1 MLAWRTIAKV
11 APFTHMFIGDIDSKR
26 AHACVS
32 RLNVLGAPAT
42 AYVGPAEETV
52 IQMVQAVPSSG
63 SLCMAYVDPYNLE
76 LLSFAIIREIAK
88 LKVDLAVNFSTMD
101 LERNC
106 ELQFDAAR
114 PRFDSTAPGW
124 RANSDV
130 LGASRQNVASAF
142 FKCWFDSVQALG
154 FQHGKEM
161 PLVLNDHG
169 RAIYRMVFFAR
180 HALPTRIWSDVARGP
195 NLNLF

>member
-124 RANSDV
+124 RGIPMSWAPADRMW
-130 LGASRQNVASAF
+130 LQHF
-142 FKCWFDSVQALG
+142 LSVGSIVFRRLG
-154 FQHGKEM
+154 FSTVRRCPSCSMITGGRYIGWYFL
-161 PLVLNDHG
+161 LVMHCLH
-169 RAIYRMVFFAR
+169 VFGV
-180 HALPTRIWSDVARGP
+180 T
-195 NLNLF
+195 